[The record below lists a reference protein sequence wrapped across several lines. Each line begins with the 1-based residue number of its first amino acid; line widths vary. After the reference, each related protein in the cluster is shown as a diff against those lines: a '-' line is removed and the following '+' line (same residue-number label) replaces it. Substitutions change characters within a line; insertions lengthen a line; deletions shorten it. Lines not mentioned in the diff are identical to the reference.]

1 MPVSRSIFLFS
12 SRMVLRLEISMWI
25 EAFPCLISIV
35 VVVAVLADVDETFP
49 LCRRPIGL
57 NPSSADETLLAIALD
72 DVNDVVTF
80 PRPEDLFVMIAFFAA
95 VDALGVDDIIIIIIF
110 VVVVV
115 NMCVR

>member
-1 MPVSRSIFLFS
+1 M
-12 SRMVLRLEISMWI
+12 
-25 EAFPCLISIV
+25 
-35 VVVAVLADVDETFP
+35 
-49 LCRRPIGL
+49 
-57 NPSSADETLLAIALD
+57 DETLLAIALD

-95 VDALGVDDIIIIIIF
+95 ADALGVDDIIIIIIF

>member
-1 MPVSRSIFLFS
+1 MD
-12 SRMVLRLEISMWI
+12 
-25 EAFPCLISIV
+25 
-35 VVVAVLADVDETFP
+35 VAETFP

-80 PRPEDLFVMIAFFAA
+80 PRPEDLFVMIAFCA
-95 VDALGVDDIIIIIIF
+95 DALGVDDIIIIIFI

-115 NMCVR
+115 YVCVMIFFLPPF